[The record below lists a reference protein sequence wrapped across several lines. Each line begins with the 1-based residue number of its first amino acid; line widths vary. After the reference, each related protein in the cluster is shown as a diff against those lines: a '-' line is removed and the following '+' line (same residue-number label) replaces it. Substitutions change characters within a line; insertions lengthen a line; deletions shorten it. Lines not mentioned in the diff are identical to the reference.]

1 MPSALD
7 LALGPIIC
15 SAFFTVFFFGIIT
28 MQTTAYLHTHFRED
42 LLFIKCFVIILWFT
56 HLFFTACICQ
66 GAYTMSVSDFGHTI
80 SLLFAPR
87 TLNAAVVI
95 GSLID
100 HSVQAFF
107 VTRVYRVTGA
117 LYVSIVLWM
126 MVAFLQ
132 AISLKLAQESI
143 LVDSIVLVGQKDG
156 WLLSALFYGD
166 ASLDAVMATVLCY
179 YLKKQKRAG
188 FKTTAALLNRLVRY
202 TIQTGLATSF
212 VAIGSALSFQ
222 FAPGY
227 IWTAFLICM
236 PGCFTIALLAN
247 LNSRRSSIL
256 QPTSVVSDS
265 NLESGIVIT
274 YSRNVVRD
282 TVDLVDSQ
290 DRTELP
296 QVDVTKH
303 SISMEL
309 QDKTPDCHGL
319 HSCS

>member
-1 MPSALD
+1 
-7 LALGPIIC
+7 
-15 SAFFTVFFFGIIT
+15 

-188 FKTTAALLNRLVRY
+188 FNTTAALLNRLVRY

-212 VAIGSALSFQ
+212 VAIGSALSVITFQ

-247 LNSRRSSIL
+247 LNSRRSL
-256 QPTSVVSDS
+256 AQPTSVVSGSD
-265 NLESGIVIT
+265 LESGVVIT

-290 DRTELP
+290 ERAEHP
-296 QVDVTKH
+296 QVDLTKH
-303 SISMEL
+303 SISAEL
-309 QDKTPDCHGL
+309 
-319 HSCS
+319 